1 MSEQIVASIP
11 ISEIRVVNPRS
22 RNKVMWQQIVQS
34 IKTVGLKRP
43 ITVAR
48 CTDGGA
54 DGIRYNLVSGQG
66 RMEAFLAL
74 GETMIPAVI
83 VEATTEE
90 RQLMSLVENIARRPP
105 STRAILFEVR
115 ALRERGYKSDEISS
129 KLGLDRPYI
138 SGIIHLLDKGE
149 DLLIESVEAGRIPL
163 TIAIEIAMG
172 NDASVSKALSDAY
185 EKGDLRGSKVRAA
198 RRVIFQRLAKQ
209 RRTGKTTQARR
220 HLTGEALVREYKE
233 KVREQNKLIAKA
245 ERTRENL
252 ILLASAMRT
261 LFADENFRTML
272 RAEGLHSVPTELAS
286 RLQ

>member
-1 MSEQIVASIP
+1 MSEQIVTRIP

-43 ITVAR
+43 ITVAPA
-48 CTDGGA
+48 DGQT

-74 GETMIPAVI
+74 GETTIPAVI
-83 VEATTEE
+83 VEATNEE

-115 ALRERGYKSDEISS
+115 ALRERGYKSDEIAT
-129 KLGLDRPYI
+129 KLGFDRPYI

-149 DLLIESVEAGRIPL
+149 ELLIESVEAGRIPL
-163 TIAIEIAMG
+163 TIAIEIAAG
-172 NDASVSKALSDAY
+172 NDAGVSKALSEAY

-198 RRVIFQRLAKQ
+198 RRVILKRIAKQ
-209 RRTGKTTQARR
+209 RKTGKMQQSRR
-220 HLTGEALVREYKE
+220 QLTGEALVREYKE
-233 KVREQNKLIAKA
+233 KIREQRKLIAKA
-245 ERTRENL
+245 ERTKECL
-252 ILLASAMRT
+252 LLLASAMRT
-261 LFADENFRTML
+261 LFADDNFRTLL
-272 RAEGLHSVPTELAS
+272 RVEGLHSVPSELAE